1 MSAFCNSTRAFK
13 YGNSNKQSFIFSN
26 TQVLTS
32 FLFVVMVLL
41 ILTAWYY
48 TNLPNV
54 ELHKVKEENKNNNN
68 DNNINNNDNNDVDQE
83 QQQQQQQE
91 QQIIGF
97 IYHCGEHENVLFYCV
112 LTYIIF
118 LSLASG
124 FMAFKARRLPSN
136 FKEAQ
141 YIWLAMFIACLAWI
155 TLFPLHITQ
164 SHANKPMVVMGVNG
178 AVVACTLFVLYAY
191 KVKVY
196 LHCY

>member
-1 MSAFCNSTRAFK
+1 M
-13 YGNSNKQSFIFSN
+13 
-26 TQVLTS
+26 TS
-32 FLFVVMVLL
+32 FLLVAMVLL

-48 TNLPNV
+48 THLPHV
-54 ELHKVKEENKNNNN
+54 ENHKVKQDNSNNNN
-68 DNNINNNDNNDVDQE
+68 YEDNNDDVK
-83 QQQQQQQE
+83 QQQQQQQK
-91 QQIIGF
+91 IIGF
-97 IYHCGEHENVLFYCV
+97 IYHCGGHENIVLYCV
-112 LTYIIF
+112 IGYIIF

-164 SHANKPMVVMGVNG
+164 SYAKKPIMVIGVNG

-191 KVKVY
+191 KVR
-196 LHCY
+196 LFFIFH

>member
-1 MSAFCNSTRAFK
+1 M
-13 YGNSNKQSFIFSN
+13 
-26 TQVLTS
+26 TS
-32 FLFVVMVLL
+32 FLLVVMVLL

-48 TNLPNV
+48 THLPHV
-54 ELHKVKEENKNNNN
+54 ELHKVKKEDNKNNNN
-68 DNNINNNDNNDVDQE
+68 NNNEYNNEDDKQQ

-91 QQIIGF
+91 QEEQIIGF
-97 IYHCGEHENVLFYCV
+97 IYHCGEHENVVFYCI
-112 LTYIIF
+112 LAYIIF

-164 SHANKPMVVMGVNG
+164 SHANKPMAVMAVNG
-178 AVVACTLFVLYAY
+178 AVVTATLLVLYAY
-191 KVKVY
+191 KVGLFFIFIGV
-196 LHCY
+196 LHI